1 MKKILPIALSLV
13 LIIAAACVVVV
24 NRNNAD
30 NTETV
35 SDISKNSN
43 NDTPTEKAST
53 SDKDETENKDKKLAK
68 KINSN
73 GNDTLLIYMVGSDLE
88 TRSGAGTDDLNEI
101 AESGIDLKKANVL
114 VYAGGAKKWHNDIV
128 YEENNTMLQLGKKGF
143 EAVAKMKSSNMGDAE
158 CLLEFLNYSC
168 ENYPSDSY
176 SLIMWD
182 HGNGPIIG
190 YGKDMLFDNDSLT
203 LSEMH
208 EALKASPFGKG
219 KKLEWVG
226 FDACLMSSAELVC
239 TWDNYAKYLVAS
251 QEVEPS
257 FGWNYS
263 FLKDFGAIEPVALIK
278 NAVEE
283 YINECNAYYAK
294 RGYENR
300 SYSAA

>member
-68 KINSN
+68 KINSK
-73 GNDTLLIYMVGSDLE
+73 GKDTLLIYMVGSDLE
-88 TRSGAGTDDLNEI
+88 TRSRAGTDDLNEI

-128 YEENNTMLQLGKKGF
+128 YEENNTILQLGKKGF

-190 YGKDMLFDNDSLT
+190 YGKDMLF
-203 LSEMH
+203 E
-208 EALKASPFGKG
+208 
-219 KKLEWVG
+219 
-226 FDACLMSSAELVC
+226 
-239 TWDNYAKYLVAS
+239 
-251 QEVEPS
+251 
-257 FGWNYS
+257 
-263 FLKDFGAIEPVALIK
+263 I
-278 NAVEE
+278 
-283 YINECNAYYAK
+283 
-294 RGYENR
+294 
-300 SYSAA
+300 